1 MTPMR
6 LPPEW
11 IRIRGCLRE
20 AVSDIDHCEN
30 LLARNELYEAVR
42 WLDEVQESMRRANG
56 LMAART
62 RCRPRL
68 VTPGRTRRVPP
79 PR

>member
-20 AVSDIDHCEN
+20 AVSDIEHVEK

-42 WLDEVQESMRRANG
+42 WIEEVQESLRRANG

-62 RCRPRL
+62 GCRPRL
-68 VTPGRTRRVPP
+68 VAPRRSRRVT
-79 PR
+79 PRR